1 MEKVL
6 VAWVEDQTNHNVPLS
21 QNLIQSKTPTLFNFI
36 KAERNKKDA
45 EEKFEASRG
54 FSWGLRKEAISTT

>member
-45 EEKFEASRG
+45 EEKFEASRD
-54 FSWGLRKEAISTT
+54 FS